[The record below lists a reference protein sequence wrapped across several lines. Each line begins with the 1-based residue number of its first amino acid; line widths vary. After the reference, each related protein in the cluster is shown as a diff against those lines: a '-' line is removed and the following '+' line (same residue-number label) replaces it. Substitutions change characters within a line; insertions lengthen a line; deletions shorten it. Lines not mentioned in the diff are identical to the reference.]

1 MYNNFKSIVWSL
13 KTLEFTIQIAKET
26 HTAKQMRRST
36 SIVKCWREKRYIFIF
51 LDGCAL
57 FPQYCRWTKTTASRQ
72 VNIELPESAVCSRQ
86 GLQQFITERQ
96 YKARP
101 VWLELVNYNKSLG
114 FFSSFLVTGDG
125 GQEGGGGI
133 PQALCYT
140 TACFCTL
147 RAYTHTPTQI
157 KILRPKRIQKGRSV
171 DTKPLSALHCR
182 VEKCEGKRMIMACSR
197 TTIYYVSTRACLQW
211 PQKRDKVHNQV
222 KQSLNKACFVFK
234 RHFATTQMERSLA

>member
-125 GQEGGGGI
+125 GQEGGGGWHSTS
-133 PQALCYT
+133 LVLYNSL
-140 TACFCTL
+140 FL
-147 RAYTHTPTQI
+147 HFKSLHTHTYT
-157 KILRPKRIQKGRSV
+157 
-171 DTKPLSALHCR
+171 
-182 VEKCEGKRMIMACSR
+182 
-197 TTIYYVSTRACLQW
+197 
-211 PQKRDKVHNQV
+211 DKDLA
-222 KQSLNKACFVFK
+222 SKAYSK
-234 RHFATTQMERSLA
+234 RSLGRYQTPKCSTLQSWEMWG